1 MTADTD
7 ANFIDARG
15 LRCPLPVL
23 KARKAISAL
32 PAGAV
37 LNIVATDPAAPLDFQ
52 HFCNSQGH
60 ELVDVR
66 TEGEELHFTIRRGG

>member
-66 TEGEELHFTIRRGG
+66 TEGEELHFTIRRGD